1 MAENVAA
8 TSMRALAHRLPQV
21 SVRSLR
27 PKFWAI
33 PRVSFVK
40 ILLVIVTAL
49 AVCHSAIAD
58 AEGKHDYIGDE
69 IAELPIFDA
78 HMHYNDRAWDPVSP
92 KAVLKVMDQSGV
104 AMALVSSTPDEGTL
118 MLLDF
123 APNRI
128 VPELRPYHGEVD
140 STNWTRLPDM
150 FEYLSKR
157 LAIHAYE
164 GIGEFHLHE
173 VTTEDKTLLRQIA
186 AIAIERDL
194 LIHVH
199 SGKAPVDLLYA
210 IEPELRIIWAHAG
223 MVEPAKVVE
232 GMMARY
238 GSLYAD
244 TSYRESDIMNEDGT
258 IDADWRRVIERFPDR
273 FMIGSD
279 TWANSQWAEYRDVI
293 EVNRK
298 WLSQFSRSI
307 AESVAYNNA
316 ERLFKRKVS
325 SQLFGTR

>member
-1 MAENVAA
+1 MK
-8 TSMRALAHRLPQV
+8 
-21 SVRSLR
+21 SL
-27 PKFWAI
+27 
-33 PRVSFVK
+33 
-40 ILLVIVTAL
+40 LMIVTAL
-49 AVCHSAIAD
+49 AVAQSAIAD
-58 AEGKHDYIGDE
+58 TEGEHDYIGNA

-78 HMHYNDRAWDPVSP
+78 HMHYNDQAWDPVP
-92 KAVLKVMDQSGV
+92 PQAVLKLMDDSGV

-118 MLLDF
+118 TLLSF

-128 VPELRPYHGEVD
+128 VPEIRPYHGDVD

-157 LAIHAYE
+157 LAIHSYE

-173 VTTEDKTLLRQIA
+173 VSAEDETLLRQIA
-186 AIAIERDL
+186 DIAKQRDL

-210 IEPELRIIWAHAG
+210 MEPELRIIWAHAG

-232 GMMARY
+232 AMMARY
-238 GSLYAD
+238 NSLYAD
-244 TSYRESDIMNEDGT
+244 TSYRESDIMDEDGT

-279 TWANSQWAEYRDVI
+279 TWANSQWAEYRGLI
-293 EVNRK
+293 KINRK
-298 WLSQFSRSI
+298 WLSRFSRSI
-307 AESVAYNNA
+307 AENIAYKNA
-316 ERLFKRKVS
+316 ERLFGRRVS
-325 SQLFGTR
+325 GHLLGTL